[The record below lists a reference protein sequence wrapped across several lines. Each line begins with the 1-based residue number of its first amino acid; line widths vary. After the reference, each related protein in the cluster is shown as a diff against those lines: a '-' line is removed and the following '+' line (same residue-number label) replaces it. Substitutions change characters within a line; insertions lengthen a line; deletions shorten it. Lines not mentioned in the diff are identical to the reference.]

1 MKIICVGYRDLK
13 GIKRRHRKCRV
24 LMKNGPESDAEAS
37 SGTCKQCFLEQVKV
51 CIAFAKL
58 NRKIKKGKAT

>member
-1 MKIICVGYRDLK
+1 VKIICVGYRDLK
-13 GIKRRHRKCRV
+13 GVKQRHPKCVR
-24 LMKNGPESDAEAS
+24 LMQDGPESDAEAS
-37 SGTCKQCFLEQVKV
+37 SGTCVSCGQQQAKV